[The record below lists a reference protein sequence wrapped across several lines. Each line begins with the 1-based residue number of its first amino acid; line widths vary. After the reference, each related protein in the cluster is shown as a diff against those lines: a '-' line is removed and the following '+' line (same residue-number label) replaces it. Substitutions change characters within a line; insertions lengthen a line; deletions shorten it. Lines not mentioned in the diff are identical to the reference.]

1 MNSLTPSL
9 IELAS
14 WILATEVM
22 RRAPKLLRIIE
33 THPGGGQYDC
43 LSMVRIVPHLHLCAF
58 NRLGSFTAF
67 GAFDSNPFGTD
78 RWTQINVWERI
89 ARGESTRNVL
99 DDICALLHLQVPS
112 PLPATTPASLSPVRW
127 CCLNGFLD
135 SSGFEGYEIRR
146 GLFAP
151 FPAVKA
157 PSNSESQ
164 SARFAAFG
172 AQRDQIGGDRP
183 KQSVEELDLFT
194 RLAVSGIDGI
204 GEMVE
209 AVQR

>member
-1 MNSLTPSL
+1 M
-9 IELAS
+9 
-14 WILATEVM
+14 
-22 RRAPKLLRIIE
+22 LRIK
-33 THPGGGQYDC
+33 T
-43 LSMVRIVPHLHLCAF
+43 F
-58 NRLGSFTAF
+58 
-67 GAFDSNPFGTD
+67 
-78 RWTQINVWERI
+78 
-89 ARGESTRNVL
+89 
-99 DDICALLHLQVPS
+99 
-112 PLPATTPASLSPVRW
+112 SPVRW
-127 CCLNGFLD
+127 CCLNGVLD
-135 SSGFEGYEIRR
+135 SSGVGGCAIRR